1 MAMLGGGRANRRAAA
16 SHRALERECEFA
28 LDGNMR
34 SSVIKPR
41 ILDFLGWIDAPE
53 PHANFDLSYAAFRPL
68 VCPTALIRSFCNAN
82 MGFQLDVFRHLQE
95 V

>member
-1 MAMLGGGRANRRAAA
+1 MRILQV
-16 SHRALERECEFA
+16 A
-28 LDGNMR
+28 LDGNVR

-82 MGFQLDVFRHLQE
+82 MGFQLDVPRAMRKTRRWICLKKFVR
-95 V
+95 

>member
-1 MAMLGGGRANRRAAA
+1 MRILQV
-16 SHRALERECEFA
+16 A
-28 LDGNMR
+28 LDGNVR

-82 MGFQLDVFRHLQE
+82 MGFQLDVWCVEHLRLELCFSTRCWVKKSAQN
-95 V
+95 